1 MAEEFTELK
10 WWQDI
15 TAAWPG
21 HCAEAGVG
29 KTSAKVNTA
38 KDYRAE
44 VELI

>member
-1 MAEEFTELK
+1 MAAKEFTELQ

-15 TAAWPG
+15 
-21 HCAEAGVG
+21 AGVG

-44 VELI
+44 EELISR